1 LWKGTALAVPNSILA
16 CFSFSEG
23 HGFSRA
29 VESFIRA
36 ALAAEVM
43 IRASSRPSTFF
54 MSIYFIV
61 ALIAYLLGSIP
72 FGYILVRIFRGE
84 DVRGIGSGNIGA
96 TNVARQAPALGVA
109 TLILDAA
116 KGFAAVLIA
125 IRLSPETFGWAQRI
139 VDSMPGETVPPPSGL
154 YLLTA
159 IASLF
164 AILGHVF
171 PVWLKFKGG
180 KGVAT
185 GVGAFI
191 ALAPKAVLIVL
202 LIFVAVVAAFRYIS
216 LGSIIAAAAF
226 PIFAWLLYR
235 YQASPAVFAAM
246 VVASALIIAKHHQN
260 IRRLLAGTEHRF
272 ELKHR

>member
-1 LWKGTALAVPNSILA
+1 
-16 CFSFSEG
+16 
-23 HGFSRA
+23 
-29 VESFIRA
+29 
-36 ALAAEVM
+36 
-43 IRASSRPSTFF
+43 

-72 FGYILVRIFRGE
+72 FGYILVRVFRGE
-84 DVRGIGSGNIGA
+84 DVRAIGSGNIGA
-96 TNVARQAPALGVA
+96 TNVARKAPGLGVA
-109 TLILDAA
+109 TLILDAV
-116 KGFAAVLIA
+116 KGMCAVLVGNAFAQTTANAYRHDTLGGVVTAYHVDPRFFMALAAV
-125 IRLSPETFGWAQRI
+125 
-139 VDSMPGETVPPPSGL
+139 
-154 YLLTA
+154 
-159 IASLF
+159 F

-185 GVGAFI
+185 GVGSFI

-202 LIFVAVVAAFRYIS
+202 LIFVVIVAAFRYIS

-226 PIFAWLLYR
+226 PIFAWLFYR

-246 VVASALIIAKHHQN
+246 ICASALIIAKHHQN